1 MKDIFPINKI
11 IKDMTVVI
19 LAGGLGSRINEY
31 TKNLPKPMIKI
42 AGKPIISHLINY
54 YKSYGLEKIIIASGY
69 KSKIIED
76 YFKKKKN
83 IKVINTGIKTLTG
96 TRIKKLSK
104 YLSEIFFLTYG
115 DGLSNVNL
123 KHSLLSHIKS
133 KKLITMTA
141 VRPVARFGE
150 INIKNNKLVSFQEKP
165 QLSRGWVNGGFF
177 VLDKNFIKLIPN
189 KNVMLEREPIS
200 NAIKLNQ
207 INLFMH
213 NKFWHCVDTSRDLLK
228 LKQIARMKKCPW
240 KK

>member
-11 IKDMTVVI
+11 IKNMTVVI

-54 YKSYGLEKIIIASGY
+54 YRSYGLEKIIIASGY

-76 YFKKKKN
+76 YFKNKKN
-83 IKVINTGIKTLTG
+83 IKVINTGVKTLTG

-104 YLSEIFFLTYG
+104 YLSDNFFLTYG

-123 KHSLLSHIKS
+123 KNSLLSHIKS

-150 INIKNNKLVSFQEKP
+150 INVRNNKLISFEEKP
-165 QLSRGWVNGGFF
+165 QLSRGWINGGFF
-177 VLDKNFIKLIPN
+177 VINKDFIKLIPN
-189 KNVMLEREPIS
+189 KNVMLEREPIL
-200 NAIKLNQ
+200 NAIRLRQ

-213 NKFWHCVDTSRDLLK
+213 NKFWFCVDTLRDLLK
-228 LKQIARMKKCPW
+228 LRQIARSKKCPW

>member
-1 MKDIFPINKI
+1 MKKIFSINKI
-11 IKDMTVVI
+11 IKNITVVI

-42 AGKPIISHLINY
+42 SGKPIISHLIDY

-69 KSKIIED
+69 KSKIIEN
-76 YFKKKKN
+76 YFKNKKN
-83 IKVINTGIKTLTG
+83 IKVINTGVKTLTG

-104 YLSEIFFLTYG
+104 YLSDIFFLTYG

-123 KHSLLSHIKS
+123 KNSLLSHIKS
-133 KKLITMTA
+133 KKMITMTA
-141 VRPVARFGE
+141 VHPVARFGE
-150 INIKNNKLVSFQEKP
+150 INVKKNKLLSFEEKP
-165 QLSRGWVNGGFF
+165 QLSSGWVNGGFF
-177 VLDKNFIKLIPN
+177 ILDKNFIKLIPN
-189 KNVMLEREPIS
+189 KNVMLEREPIL

-207 INLFMH
+207 VNLFMH

-228 LKQIARMKKCPW
+228 LKQIARMKNCPW